1 MNNKGPG
8 KKERSASAPLLC
20 WDFFMEGYHRRMRMG
35 EDLQQLKALAL
46 EYNWQVSLDELSD
59 KFTVQGKVVVVT
71 DLSLKIVF
79 ASNNM
84 VEMSGYLPKEVLGR
98 TPKIFQ
104 GAATSEATIMEIRK
118 AVTALKPFH
127 ITLVNY
133 KRNGVPYDCEVEA
146 FPVVNHTGKPVHFI
160 AFENIAA

>member
-1 MNNKGPG
+1 MNKKGPR
-8 KKERSASAPLLC
+8 KKERAASAPLLC
-20 WDFFMEGYHRRMRMG
+20 WDLFMEGYHRRMRMG
-35 EDLQQLKALAL
+35 EDLQQLKALGL
-46 EYNWQVSLDELSD
+46 KHNWQVVWEELSH

-98 TPKIFQ
+98 TPNIFQ
-104 GAATSEATIMEIRK
+104 GAATSEATRKDIRE
-118 AVTALKPFH
+118 AVAALKPFH
-127 ITLVNY
+127 VTLLNY

-146 FPVVNHTGKPVHFI
+146 FPVLNDAGKPVHFI
-160 AFENIAA
+160 AFENTAA